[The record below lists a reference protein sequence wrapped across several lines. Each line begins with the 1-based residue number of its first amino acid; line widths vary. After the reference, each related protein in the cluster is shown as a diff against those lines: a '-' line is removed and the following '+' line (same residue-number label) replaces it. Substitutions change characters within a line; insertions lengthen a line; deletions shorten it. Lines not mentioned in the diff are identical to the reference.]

1 MSENPT
7 TLPVSLA
14 EIVQCAVKAHAR
26 TSKVLAEPAA
36 SQAAGEAIR
45 HLVESYCHGQ

>member
-1 MSENPT
+1 MTDKT

-14 EIVQCAVKAHAR
+14 EIVRHAVEAHAR
-26 TSKVLAEPAA
+26 TSKVMAEPAA

-45 HLVESYCHGQ
+45 HLVEAYNHG